1 MADDEMLA
9 RRKLGDRRGKPRFD
23 IVGELPG
30 TLETVLRVP
39 MANISSGGALLQS
52 HVALAPDSV
61 HKVTLSAGGQ
71 DFITPVRVRHV
82 RETTSADGERGFLIG
97 VEFIALDPVLLGHM
111 AELMGSADESQ
122 EA

>member
-1 MADDEMLA
+1 VADDEMLA

-23 IVGELPG
+23 VVGELPG
-30 TLETVLRVP
+30 TLETVLRLT
-39 MANISSGGALLQS
+39 MANIGSGGALLQS
-52 HVALAPDSV
+52 HVALAQDSV

-71 DFITPVRVRHV
+71 DFITPVKVRHV
-82 RETTSADGERGFLIG
+82 REMTSADGERGFLIG

-111 AELMGSADESQ
+111 AQLMGSADGQ